1 MPRQQSIKPE
11 PSNQSW
17 VCAIFPG
24 VTGMCGTSGNEVL
37 EAELCFGPAVT
48 QSTRQGQCTWG
59 LTEQKWVSMKRA
71 TRKGG
76 NCVKATPLF
85 LPAHLLIFLQT
96 LLIPLRSFW
105 VMRCCGRS
113 DGHVLPQ
120 WWDQGKSGLSDR
132 RRTCQGKHS
141 GGGPGV
147 SIKLISRQKKT
158 PCRDEQL

>member
-1 MPRQQSIKPE
+1 MPRQQSIKPKS
-11 PSNQSW
+11 SNQSW

-120 WWDQGKSGLSDR
+120 WWDQGKSGLSDSR
-132 RRTCQGKHS
+132 AHMPREAQWGRS
-141 GGGPGV
+141 G
-147 SIKLISRQKKT
+147 SFNKAY
-158 PCRDEQL
+158 